1 MVKPLDRKLARD
13 LWRLKSQVITIA
25 LVVASG
31 IGGYI
36 GSLSAHASLAALRDG
51 YYESARFAH
60 VFAPVRRAPRS
71 LVARLRTLPGVLDL
85 DPSIVAATTIT
96 IPGEPDLMTGQ
107 IVSLPRKAGA
117 GMNRVVL
124 ARGRWIEPDDTSGVL
139 VSQSFAKA
147 RRIEPGQRLTVLM
160 NGRQQSLTVRGIA
173 LSPAYIFAASQG
185 GFADDTRFGVLWVPE
200 DRLASA
206 YDLRG
211 AFNLLSLR
219 LGAGADERRII
230 AALDHAL
237 APYGAVG
244 AYARKD
250 QLSHKMLTQEI
261 DEQRVFG
268 TVLPSVFLAVAI
280 FLLHVLLSRHIST
293 ERTQIAALKA
303 MGYGNGAIG
312 AHYFAF
318 TSVTVLL
325 GVVLGVGVGFFFGRW
340 MTGLYAR
347 VFAFPDFHF
356 AIVGWVGASAVSL
369 AIVSGVVA
377 TFSAV
382 RAVMRLPAAEAMR
395 PPAAPHFH
403 RTLLDRAR
411 LGALLPAPARMV
423 VREIE
428 RRPLRASLTML
439 GIASSAAIIIAGTWW
454 GDAFNELVESELFR
468 RDRADVLMALN
479 EPAAIGALAQIRRM
493 PGVLIAEPARTVAVR
508 LRHGAREYRTALLGL
523 DPGAELRRV
532 QDGDGNDIPLR
543 PGTLV
548 LNERLARVL
557 GVRAGETIDV
567 QPIEGTRRASR
578 LVIAAESSDLMGMYG
593 YLTRRDAARLV
604 GEGDTF
610 NFARVRIDSKQD
622 ARFFDA
628 VRNTP
633 GVAAAGD
640 KRRMVAN
647 FRATSQHN
655 LLMFAAILSV
665 FATCIAVGVVYN
677 SARITLAEQSW
688 ELATLRVMGFT
699 RAEVSWTLLGQLLV
713 QMLVA
718 LPIGFLLGHA
728 LAAFILD
735 LISTEEFRIPLV
747 VDGGTYALAGS
758 VMLAA
763 GIATSL
769 IVRRRIDQLD
779 LIGVLKTRD

>member
-1 MVKPLDRKLARD
+1 MRPLHRKLARD

-36 GSLSAHASLAALRDG
+36 GSLSAHASLAAMRDG

-60 VFAPVRRAPRS
+60 VFAPVRRAPRT
-71 LVARLRTLPGVLDL
+71 LVTRLRSMPGVLDL

-96 IPGEPDLMTGQ
+96 IPGEADLMTGQ
-107 IVSLPRKAGA
+107 IVSLPRDPAA
-117 GMNRVVL
+117 GMNRVTL
-124 ARGRWIEPDDTSGVL
+124 KRGHWVEPDDATGVL

-147 RRIEPGQRLTVLM
+147 RGIEPGQTLSVLM
-160 NGRQQSLTVRGIA
+160 NGRYQRVTVRGIA

-185 GFADDTRFGVLWVPE
+185 GFADDTRFGVLWMPE
-200 DRLASA
+200 ARLAAA

-219 LGAGADERRII
+219 LAAGVDERRII
-230 AALDHAL
+230 AALDRQL

-261 DEQRVFG
+261 EEQRVFG
-268 TVLPSVFLAVAI
+268 TVLPSVFLAVAV
-280 FLLHVLLSRHIST
+280 FLLQVLISRHIAT

-303 MGYGNGAIG
+303 MGYGDATIG
-312 AHYFAF
+312 AHYFSF
-318 TSVTVLL
+318 TAVTVLL
-325 GVVLGVGVGFFFGRW
+325 GVILGVAIGYSFGLW

-347 VFAFPDFHF
+347 VFSFPELRF
-356 AIVGWVGASAVSL
+356 AIVGWVGASAVLL
-369 AIVSGVVA
+369 AIAAGVLA

-395 PPAAPHFH
+395 PPATPHFR

-411 LGALLPAPARMV
+411 LGQLLPAPVRMV
-423 VREIE
+423 IRELE
-428 RRPLRASLTML
+428 RRPLRAALTTL

-454 GDAFNELVESELFR
+454 GDAFNELVDSELFR
-468 RDRADVLMALN
+468 RDRADVLLALN
-479 EPAAIGALAQIRRM
+479 QPAAIGAFDEIRRM
-493 PGVLIAEPARTVAVR
+493 PGVLTAEPARAVPVR
-508 LRHGAREYRTALLGL
+508 LRHGAREYRTVLFGL
-523 DPGAELRRV
+523 DPGARLRRV
-532 QDGDGNDIPLR
+532 QDREGQELPLA

-548 LNERLARVL
+548 INERLARLLDLRVGEPVDIEPQEGL
-557 GVRAGETIDV
+557 RRPVRRV
-567 QPIEGTRRASR
+567 
-578 LVIAAESSDLMGMYG
+578 VAAESGDLMGMYG
-593 YLTRRDAARLV
+593 YLPRQDAAGLV

-610 NFARVRIDSKQD
+610 NFVRLRLDAAQD
-622 ARFFDA
+622 AAFFDA

-633 GVAAAGD
+633 GIAAAGD

-699 RAEVSWTLLGQLLV
+699 RAEASWTLLGQLLV
-713 QMLVA
+713 QMLIA
-718 LPIGFLLGHA
+718 LPIGFVAGHA
-728 LAAFILD
+728 LAALILR
-735 LISTEEFRIPLV
+735 LISSEEFRIPLV
-747 VDGGTYALAGS
+747 VDTGTYALAGA
-758 VMLAA
+758 VMIAA
-763 GIATSL
+763 GVATAL
-769 IVRRRIDQLD
+769 IVRRRIDRLD